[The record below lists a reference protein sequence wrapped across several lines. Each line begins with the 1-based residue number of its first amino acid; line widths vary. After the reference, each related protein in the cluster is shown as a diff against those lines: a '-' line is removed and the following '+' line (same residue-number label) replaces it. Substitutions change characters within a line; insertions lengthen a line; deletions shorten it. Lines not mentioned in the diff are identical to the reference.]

1 MIPLP
6 NKCSC
11 CETDTTFGGLLGQRR
26 FLFDLHHPAS
36 VTQIQS
42 YLLMSSKQY
51 WYPAE
56 NFFNLH
62 DFVNF
67 VLFGQL
73 VVFTVR

>member
-1 MIPLP
+1 MVRLKLLKNFTHLMIPLP

-11 CETDTTFGGLLGQRR
+11 CETDATFGGLLGQRR

-51 WYPAE
+51 
-56 NFFNLH
+56 
-62 DFVNF
+62 
-67 VLFGQL
+67 
-73 VVFTVR
+73 